1 MQSSRHE
8 WNERTLTADEAYEI
22 SLGDVL
28 FATPSALFYAEISIN
43 VTYPPW
49 VLPYHL
55 AKEIRFYSKRKEN
68 VEIE

>member
-8 WNERTLTADEAYEI
+8 WNKRTLTADEAYEI

-28 FATPSALFYAEISIN
+28 FAAPSAPLYAGISLN
-43 VTYPPW
+43 LTYTPW

-68 VEIE
+68 AEIE